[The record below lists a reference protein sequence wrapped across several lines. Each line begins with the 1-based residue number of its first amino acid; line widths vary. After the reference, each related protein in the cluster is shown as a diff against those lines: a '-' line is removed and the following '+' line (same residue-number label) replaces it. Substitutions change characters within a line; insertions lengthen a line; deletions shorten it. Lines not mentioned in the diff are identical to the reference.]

1 MEFKD
6 FYVGQ
11 EYREKQL
18 VTAERID
25 KFAETSGDKNLVHL
39 DEEFAAKTPFKKRI
53 AHGIF
58 GLSLI
63 SAALGMRFP
72 GIGTIYMKQDAKFVK
87 PIYIGEE
94 VEIVI
99 TVEEI
104 FEEKKRLRLKTLVL
118 NENGTV
124 TIDGEALVM
133 YNTEMFIQG

>member
-11 EYREKQL
+11 EYREKQK
-18 VTAERID
+18 VTEERIA
-25 KFAETSGDKNLVHL
+25 KFAEASGDSNLVHL
-39 DEEFAAKTPFKKRI
+39 DEEFASKTPFKKRI

-63 SAALGMRFP
+63 SAILGMRFP
-72 GIGTIYMKQDAKFVK
+72 GIGTIYMKQDAKFMK
-87 PIYIGEE
+87 PIFVGDE

-118 NENGTV
+118 NENGTA
-124 TIDGEALVM
+124 TIDGEALIM
-133 YNTEMFIQG
+133 YNTDMFIQG

>member
-11 EYREKQL
+11 EYREKQ
-18 VTAERID
+18 VVSPERIAQ
-25 KFAETSGDKNLVHL
+25 FAETSGDKNLVHL

-87 PIYIGEE
+87 PIFIGEE

-104 FEEKKRLRLKTLVL
+104 FAEKKRLRLKTLVL

>member
-11 EYREKQL
+11 EYREKQE
-18 VTAERID
+18 VTAERIAQ
-25 KFAETSGDKNLVHL
+25 FAETSGDKNLVHL

-72 GIGTIYMKQDAKFVK
+72 GIGTIYMKQDAKFLK
-87 PIYIGEE
+87 PIFIGEE

-133 YNTEMFIQG
+133 YNTDMFIQG